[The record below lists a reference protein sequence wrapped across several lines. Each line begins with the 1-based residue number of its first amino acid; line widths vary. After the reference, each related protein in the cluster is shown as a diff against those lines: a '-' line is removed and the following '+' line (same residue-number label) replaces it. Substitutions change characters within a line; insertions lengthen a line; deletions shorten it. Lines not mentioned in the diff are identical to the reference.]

1 MGAGSAERTFS
12 FVDLAG
18 FSALTE
24 VHGDDHA
31 VAVLDRFA
39 ILAAQPMSAGDELI
53 KSIGDA
59 VMFASPDPASAVG
72 LFGRLWRRCRAEQ
85 NFPLPRT
92 GAHHGRAIAR
102 GGDYFGA
109 AVNLATRVASLAGGG
124 TLLATG
130 TVTDAARAAG
140 LDVVELGH
148 RRFRNMAQPVS
159 VFEILVEPGDDW
171 QTVDPVCRMQVAAG
185 RAAGSLVGG
194 GRRFW
199 FCSLACASAFAT
211 NPASYLC
218 DSVLEPVES

>member
-1 MGAGSAERTFS
+1 MPSPRRTATITLS
-12 FVDLAG
+12 
-18 FSALTE
+18 
-24 VHGDDHA
+24 
-31 VAVLDRFA
+31 RFA
-39 ILAAQPMSAGDELI
+39 ILAAQAMSAGDELV

-72 LFGRLWRRCRAEQ
+72 LLGRLWRRCRAEQ

-171 QTVDPVCRMQVAAG
+171 QTVDPVCRMRVAAD
-185 RAAGSLVGG
+185 RAAGSLVLG
-194 GRRFW
+194 GRRSW
-199 FCSLACASAFAT
+199 FCSLACAGAFAT
-211 NPASYLC
+211 NPESYLC
-218 DSVLEPVES
+218 GGDLEPVES